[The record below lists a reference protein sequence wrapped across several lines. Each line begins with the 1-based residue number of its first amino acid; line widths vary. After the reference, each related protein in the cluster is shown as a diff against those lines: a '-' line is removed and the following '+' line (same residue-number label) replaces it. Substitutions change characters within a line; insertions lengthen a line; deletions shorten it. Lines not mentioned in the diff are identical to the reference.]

1 MKKDSEMIQ
10 IISTGV
16 EKNKSRLQYLK
27 KENEIIRMY
36 FTASFAAR
44 FDEWLRTSTR
54 EQRLS
59 ECTYVIFFQ
68 K

>member
-36 FTASFAAR
+36 FTPLAAR

-59 ECTYVIFFQ
+59 ECTYIIFFQ

>member
-36 FTASFAAR
+36 FTASCR
-44 FDEWLRTSTR
+44 TIWWMVRTSTR

-59 ECTYVIFFQ
+59 ECTYIIFFQ

>member
-10 IISTGV
+10 IISTDV

-36 FTASFAAR
+36 FTASC
-44 FDEWLRTSTR
+44 RTT
-54 EQRLS
+54 
-59 ECTYVIFFQ
+59 
-68 K
+68 